1 MIKILIVDDNKDN
14 RTTVR
19 LFLEDYENLSA
30 FEADNAEKAI
40 EIAKVSKP
48 DIIFM
53 DIMMPGM
60 NGIDATKE
68 IRKFDKQSM
77 IIAMSVLSDDE
88 HKSQMLQA
96 GAEDYI
102 TKPINEELFVKR
114 MDNYFKLIE
123 YKKAKEAMEKPVN
136 LFSDSVYSG
145 KLGFMIDSEASL
157 AEFWEYY
164 LIKNHNASEA
174 LCDAVRAIYNIGLY
188 LLPDNP
194 SFKIVAEEDDESL
207 FFSVVELKG
216 FNEAKVS
223 EILYRESSKC
233 DIAVSEQNEIS
244 VKLPNY
250 KVEAA
255 PKKETMKID
264 GEKERI
270 LRMSHS
276 DKIGAKSYIA
286 ELGPDI
292 IDKLEKLEINEDK
305 LDEAVYEYET
315 DGNYICIARI
325 SSEFEVYASVL
336 DTLYEF
342 KNIAYAL
349 ATLSCFMNGLMP
361 DQIDEKKSK
370 KLGVLLRNM
379 VSDLMSWR
387 KTIFVDRDTGD
398 IHYLDSSLM
407 SSCIQI
413 QLYVTGQESIM
424 DDENDLELF

>member
-19 LFLEDYENLSA
+19 LFLEDDENLSA

-40 EIAKVSKP
+40 ESAKVSKP

-114 MDNYFKLIE
+114 MENYFKLIE

-136 LFSDSVYSG
+136 LFSDSVYSR

-398 IHYLDSSLM
+398 IHYLDSSLL
-407 SSCIQI
+407 SSCMQI
-413 QLYVTGQESIM
+413 ELIFKDAEPE
-424 DDENDLELF
+424 DDGLELF

>member
-244 VKLPNY
+244 
-250 KVEAA
+250 
-255 PKKETMKID
+255 
-264 GEKERI
+264 
-270 LRMSHS
+270 
-276 DKIGAKSYIA
+276 
-286 ELGPDI
+286 
-292 IDKLEKLEINEDK
+292 
-305 LDEAVYEYET
+305 
-315 DGNYICIARI
+315 
-325 SSEFEVYASVL
+325 
-336 DTLYEF
+336 
-342 KNIAYAL
+342 
-349 ATLSCFMNGLMP
+349 
-361 DQIDEKKSK
+361 
-370 KLGVLLRNM
+370 
-379 VSDLMSWR
+379 
-387 KTIFVDRDTGD
+387 
-398 IHYLDSSLM
+398 
-407 SSCIQI
+407 
-413 QLYVTGQESIM
+413 
-424 DDENDLELF
+424 

>member
-349 ATLSCFMNGLMP
+349 ATLSCFMNGLTP

-398 IHYLDSSLM
+398 IHYLDSSLL
-407 SSCIQI
+407 SSCMQI
-413 QLYVTGQESIM
+413 ELIFKDAEPE
-424 DDENDLELF
+424 DDGLELF

>member
-114 MDNYFKLIE
+114 MENYFKLIE

-398 IHYLDSSLM
+398 IHYLDSSLL
-407 SSCIQI
+407 SSCMQI
-413 QLYVTGQESIM
+413 ELIFKDVEPE
-424 DDENDLELF
+424 DDGLELF

>member
-188 LLPDNP
+188 LLPDNS

-398 IHYLDSSLM
+398 IHYLDSSLL
-407 SSCIQI
+407 SSCMQI
-413 QLYVTGQESIM
+413 ELIFKDAEPE
-424 DDENDLELF
+424 DDGLELF

>member
-114 MDNYFKLIE
+114 MDNYFKLIK

-264 GEKERI
+264 GEEERI

-398 IHYLDSSLM
+398 IHYLDSSLL
-407 SSCIQI
+407 SSCMQI
-413 QLYVTGQESIM
+413 ELIFKDAEPEDHG
-424 DDENDLELF
+424 LELF

>member
-114 MDNYFKLIE
+114 MENYFKLIE

-136 LFSDSVYSG
+136 LFSDSVYSR

-194 SFKIVAEEDDESL
+194 SFKIVAEEDDDSL

-223 EILYRESSKC
+223 EILYRESNKC

-244 VKLPNY
+244 VKLSNY

-292 IDKLEKLEINEDK
+292 IDKLEKLETNEDK

-398 IHYLDSSLM
+398 IHYLDSSLL
-407 SSCIQI
+407 SSCMQI
-413 QLYVTGQESIM
+413 ELIFKDAEPE
-424 DDENDLELF
+424 DDGLELF

>member
-398 IHYLDSSLM
+398 IHYLDSSLL
-407 SSCIQI
+407 SSCMQI
-413 QLYVTGQESIM
+413 ELIFKDVEPE
-424 DDENDLELF
+424 DDGLELF

>member
-398 IHYLDSSLM
+398 IHYLDSSLL
-407 SSCIQI
+407 SSCMQI
-413 QLYVTGQESIM
+413 ELIFKDAEPE
-424 DDENDLELF
+424 DDGLELF

>member
-136 LFSDSVYSG
+136 LFSDSVYSR

-398 IHYLDSSLM
+398 IHYLDSSLL
-407 SSCIQI
+407 SSCMQI
-413 QLYVTGQESIM
+413 ELIFKDAEPE
-424 DDENDLELF
+424 DDGLELF

>member
-102 TKPINEELFVKR
+102 TKPINEELFVKQ
-114 MDNYFKLIE
+114 MENYFKLIE

-136 LFSDSVYSG
+136 LFSDSVYSR

-398 IHYLDSSLM
+398 IHYLDSSLL
-407 SSCIQI
+407 SSCMQI
-413 QLYVTGQESIM
+413 ELIFKDVEPE
-424 DDENDLELF
+424 DDGLELF

>member
-114 MDNYFKLIE
+114 MENYFKLIE

-398 IHYLDSSLM
+398 IHYLDSSLL
-407 SSCIQI
+407 SSCMQI
-413 QLYVTGQESIM
+413 ELIFKDAEPE
-424 DDENDLELF
+424 DDGLELF

>member
-349 ATLSCFMNGLMP
+349 ATLSCFMNGLVP

-398 IHYLDSSLM
+398 IHYLDSSLL
-407 SSCIQI
+407 SSCMQI
-413 QLYVTGQESIM
+413 ELIFKDAEPE
-424 DDENDLELF
+424 DDGLELF

>member
-102 TKPINEELFVKR
+102 TKPINEELFVKQ
-114 MDNYFKLIE
+114 MENYFKLIE

-398 IHYLDSSLM
+398 IHYLDSSLL
-407 SSCIQI
+407 SSCMQI
-413 QLYVTGQESIM
+413 ELIFKDVEPE
-424 DDENDLELF
+424 DDGLELF

>member
-19 LFLEDYENLSA
+19 LFLEDYENISA

-40 EIAKVSKP
+40 DIAKVSKP

-68 IRKFDKQSM
+68 IRKFDKQAM

-102 TKPINEELFVKR
+102 TKPINEELFIKR

-123 YKKAKEAMEKPVN
+123 YKKAKEATEKPVN
-136 LFSDSVYSG
+136 LFSNNVYSR
-145 KLGFMIDSEASL
+145 KLGFKIDSEASL

-164 LIKNHNASEA
+164 LIKNQNVNET
-174 LCDAVRAIYNIGLY
+174 LCDTVRAVYNIGLY
-188 LLPDNP
+188 LLAQNP
-194 SFKIVAEEDDESL
+194 SFKIVVEEDEDNL
-207 FFSVVELKG
+207 FFSFVELKT
-216 FNEAKVS
+216 FDKPKVS
-223 EILYRESSKC
+223 EMLYRESVKC
-233 DIAVSEQNEIS
+233 DMEVGGQEEIS
-244 VKLPNY
+244 IKIPSY
-250 KVEAA
+250 KAVDVA
-255 PKKETMKID
+255 PKKEILKID

-270 LRMSHS
+270 LRMSHA
-276 DKIGAKSYIA
+276 DKIGAKTYIA

-315 DGNYICIARI
+315 DGAYGCLARI

-349 ATLSCFMNGLMP
+349 ATLSCFINGLQP

-379 VSDLMSWR
+379 MSDLMSWR
-387 KTIFVDRDTGD
+387 KTIFVEKNTAD
-398 IHYLDSSLM
+398 IHYLDSSLL
-407 SSCIQI
+407 SSCMQVELIFKDAKP
-413 QLYVTGQESIM
+413 EE
-424 DDENDLELF
+424 DELELF

>member
-1 MIKILIVDDNKDN
+1 
-14 RTTVR
+14 
-19 LFLEDYENLSA
+19 
-30 FEADNAEKAI
+30 
-40 EIAKVSKP
+40 
-48 DIIFM
+48 
-53 DIMMPGM
+53 
-60 NGIDATKE
+60 
-68 IRKFDKQSM
+68 
-77 IIAMSVLSDDE
+77 
-88 HKSQMLQA
+88 MLQA

-114 MDNYFKLIE
+114 MENYFKLIE

-136 LFSDSVYSG
+136 LFSDSVYSR

-398 IHYLDSSLM
+398 IHYLDSSLL
-407 SSCIQI
+407 SSCMQI
-413 QLYVTGQESIM
+413 ELIFKDAEPE
-424 DDENDLELF
+424 DDGLELF

>member
-136 LFSDSVYSG
+136 LFSDSVYSR

-164 LIKNHNASEA
+164 LIKNNNASEA

-398 IHYLDSSLM
+398 IHYLDSSLL
-407 SSCIQI
+407 SSCMQI
-413 QLYVTGQESIM
+413 ELIFKDAEPE
-424 DDENDLELF
+424 DDGLELF